1 MPPLKKTTV
10 QKTDKLE
17 PDYGTG
23 ALNKRKKT
31 VFTSWPDKDFTPT
44 EVIEVKTK
52 PAGNRRR
59 APLWR
64 VLLHLAGNQV
74 TTVGMDV
81 WRVVVLGR
89 ADPTSSFRPDLD
101 LAPHSAMRLGVSRRH
116 ALIKPDMTSLWLIDQ
131 NSTNGTWINGK
142 RLRPGRQHPL
152 NDGDRVELGDLKFT
166 VRVMN
171 SPIELTGRNKE

>member
-1 MPPLKKTTV
+1 MPPLDKRTV

-31 VFTSWPDKDFTPT
+31 VFTAWPDKDFKPT
-44 EVIEVKTK
+44 EVIEVKAEPVK
-52 PAGNRRR
+52 NQRR

-64 VLLHLAGNQV
+64 VLLHLAGHQV
-74 TTVGMDV
+74 TTIGMDI

-89 ADPTSSFRPDLD
+89 ADPTSNFRPDLD
-101 LAPHSAMRLGVSRRH
+101 FSSQSAMRLGVSRRH
-116 ALIKPDMTSLWLIDQ
+116 ALIRPEMSSLWLIDQ

-142 RLRPGRQHPL
+142 RLRPGRQHLL

-171 SPIELTGRNKE
+171 SPMELTGQNKR